1 MVMQEITFHAMGCQ
15 MMAVIDSQRP
25 SHLIQLEAVP
35 AWFEVWEQRLSRFR
49 PDSEVSQINRGSGL
63 TKISS
68 LLAEVLHV
76 GQMAHRMSDGLVNPL
91 ILEALEAAG
100 YDHSFTDLVDENVS
114 IAEMT
119 QTTKNDKLALDFH
132 HRLFNR
138 PPNSRLDLG
147 GIAKGWAADRTAR
160 RLGKLA
166 PVLLDAG
173 GDVSVSGPRA
183 DGSLWP
189 VGVADPINHGH
200 LLDTVMLSYGG
211 IATSGRDYRRWC
223 KNGVRQH
230 HIIDPRTNRPAQTD
244 VLSATVVASS
254 ASLAEMA
261 AKTVL
266 IMGSLDGLRWLEKHP
281 GFAGLVVLDDGTTLH
296 SRRWINHIWR

>member
-1 MVMQEITFHAMGCQ
+1 MHMEEITFQAMGCQ
-15 MMAVIDSQRP
+15 MMAAIDSQRP
-25 SHLIQLEAVP
+25 SHLVQLQAVP
-35 AWFEVWEQRLSRFR
+35 AWFEIWEQRLSRFR
-49 PDSEVSQINRGSGL
+49 PDSEVSKINRGSGPM
-63 TKISS
+63 KISS

-76 GQMAHRMSDGLVNPL
+76 GQMAYRKSDGLVNPL

-100 YDHSFTDLVDENVS
+100 YDHSFNELVDENVS
-114 IAEMT
+114 
-119 QTTKNDKLALDFH
+119 TTDMKVIMKNDMLALDFH
-132 HRLFNR
+132 HRRFNR

-147 GIAKGWAADRTAR
+147 GIAKGWAADRATR

-183 DGSLWP
+183 DGSPWP
-189 VGVADPINHGH
+189 VGVADPINHDH
-200 LLDTVMLSYGG
+200 LIDTVMLNFGG
-211 IATSGRDYRRWC
+211 IATSGRDYRRWR
-223 KNGVRQH
+223 KNGAWQH

-244 VLSATVVASS
+244 VLSATVIASS
-254 ASLAEMA
+254 ACLAEMA

-266 IMGSLDGLRWLEKHP
+266 IMGSLDGLRWLEEHP

-296 SRRWINHIWR
+296 NRRWINHIWR